1 VLRNTA
7 GFFFVSS
14 EQKKKKKKKVVVKTR
29 RFLTALSQTSGNEAR
44 FRRLVALSLK
54 VFFPY

>member
-14 EQKKKKKKKVVVKTR
+14 EQKKKKKKVVVKTR